1 MRPLKSKLKS
11 LIIFCFHA
19 KKIVLIFTFFNFIL
33 NLRYILKNAENI
45 IQFIAELLQIHSDK
59 DEDANTDVLCI
70 CLTFLTMV
78 LYDLRKKK
86 DVKWDVFTAL
96 LSPLQKL
103 KKFSL
108 LEVRLLAEK
117 VSNSGEIFV
126 HRNSEIVHFYFGLL
140 HRKDTKTKR

>member
-1 MRPLKSKLKS
+1 MPKNSFVYLY
-11 LIIFCFHA
+11 
-19 KKIVLIFTFFNFIL
+19 FFIYSFYCIL
-33 NLRYILKNAENI
+33 NRRYILKNAENI

-59 DEDANTDVLCI
+59 DEEANVDVLCI

-86 DVKWDVFTAL
+86 DVKWIVFTAL

-117 VSNSGEIFV
+117 VRNSGEIFV
-126 HRNSEIVHFYFGLL
+126 YQNSEIVHFYFGLL
-140 HRKDTKTKR
+140 HRKDIKTKK